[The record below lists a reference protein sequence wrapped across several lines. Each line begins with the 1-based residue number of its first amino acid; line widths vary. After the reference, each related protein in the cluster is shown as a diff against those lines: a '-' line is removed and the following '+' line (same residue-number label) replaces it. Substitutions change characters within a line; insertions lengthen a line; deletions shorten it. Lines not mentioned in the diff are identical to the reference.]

1 MKLKK
6 KLILLIYFLVI
17 FIIGIFLSVVY
28 KDVESP
34 DVSDF
39 FSLSFD
45 DLNGDQILIQD
56 LRGQKFTIIN
66 FWATWCAPCIEEMP
80 MFSRF
85 HKDNKKDGIRVIALA
100 VDNRTQINK
109 FLQNKNLSQP
119 ILIVGAKGNELARLL
134 GSEKDALPFTALIG
148 PNGKLLKTKMGKISE
163 NEVKLWV
170 FSEFKHHL

>member
-6 KLILLIYFLVI
+6 KIILPTYFLVI
-17 FIIGIFLSVVY
+17 FIIGIFLSVLY
-28 KDVESP
+28 KDVEPP
-34 DVSDF
+34 DVNDF
-39 FSLSFD
+39 FSLSFNNLD
-45 DLNGDQILIQD
+45 GEKILIKD

-85 HKDNKKDGIRVIALA
+85 HNENKKDEIKVIALA
-100 VDNRTQINK
+100 VDNKTQIEK

-134 GSEKDALPFTALIG
+134 GSEKDALPYTALIG
-148 PNGKLLKTKMGKISE
+148 PDGKLLKTKMGKISE

>member
-1 MKLKK
+1 M
-6 KLILLIYFLVI
+6 
-17 FIIGIFLSVVY
+17 
-28 KDVESP
+28 
-34 DVSDF
+34 
-39 FSLSFD
+39 SFNNLD
-45 DLNGDQILIQD
+45 GEKILIKD
-56 LRGQKFTIIN
+56 LRGKKFTIIN

-85 HKDNKKDGIRVIALA
+85 HNENKKDEIKVIALA
-100 VDNRTQINK
+100 VDNKTQIEK

-134 GSEKDALPFTALIG
+134 GSEKDALPYTALIG
-148 PNGKLLKTKMGKISE
+148 PDGKLLKTKMGKISE